1 MSVKINA
8 GYAWIDGYGYHLT
21 DGLIL
26 DLETASGNMNRS
38 DSIVIRLDLTNR
50 WIKGF
55 CKTGNY
61 HSGNPTPPAPEI
73 SRTIHEIVLARIYV
87 TAGTTEITQDMI
99 EDTRMDKELCGWV
112 CGAVEQIDFEQIY
125 AQFQTYQQNKV
136 DEIRKWIDQFQTEKE
151 EEIKT
156 WFDNLREQLTE
167 DPAINLQ
174 EQIGKIAE
182 LTTENKDNLVT
193 AINEVRTSIPIPIKH
208 LLATEEGS
216 PLDATMGKELKDL
229 HDANA
234 DEITKLNGKLS
245 NTVKLNATQT
255 ISGASLGSFT
265 VKKNGIILA
274 QLVASNNNALHITI
288 NGLLRF
294 RVYSNGTEISAT
306 NSYHVNKGDIVS
318 LIGTPEEH
326 SYVYFYP
333 YK

>member
-1 MSVKINA
+1 
-8 GYAWIDGYGYHLT
+8 
-21 DGLIL
+21 
-26 DLETASGNMNRS
+26 MNRS

-182 LTTENKDNLVT
+182 LTTENKDNLVA
-193 AINEVRTSIPIPIKH
+193 AINEVKTSIPIPIANM
-208 LLATEEGS
+208 LATEEGN
-216 PLDATMGKELKDL
+216 PLDAVIGKELKDL

-234 DEITKLNGKLS
+234 EEITKLNGKFAELNQVKTLS
-245 NTVKLNATQT
+245 LTANSKMTNYSHLYQIGQIKILSILFTTNSAIGQESLFVLPANAKTF
-255 ISGASLGSFT
+255 S
-265 VKKNGIILA
+265 
-274 QLVASNNNALHITI
+274 NALIPVN
-288 NGLLRF
+288 NGQT
-294 RVYSNGTEISAT
+294 VQISVNKNIVNTAT
-306 NSYHVNKGDIVS
+306 NIPAGVTVGGV
-318 LIGTPEEH
+318 L
-326 SYVYFYP
+326 VFV
-333 YK
+333 